1 MIVNFDV
8 QNNEVR
14 GPQVTNGP
22 LDELTTFGAF
32 KTYVETLVTGD
43 TTACKKLRVVD
54 EGKVIYI
61 GTDGKE
67 VLNWGDLTD
76 LTTWNATKTELG
88 L

>member
-14 GPQVTNGP
+14 GPQVTNSP
-22 LDELTTFGAF
+22 LSGLTTFEAF
-32 KTYVETLVTGD
+32 KTYVETLVNGD
-43 TTACKKLRVVD
+43 TTQCKKCRVVD
-54 EGKVIYI
+54 EGKVVYI

-67 VLNWGDLTD
+67 VLDWEDLTD
-76 LTTWNATKTELG
+76 LTTWNALKAELG